1 MAVSNSI
8 DFTESAQEL
17 IVDALA
23 ELGVLA
29 EEEPLEAADLN
40 RGLRT
45 LTRMFKAWQADGVM
59 TWTMTSGTLTL
70 VQGQEDY
77 AFGAGGDF
85 TTVPLDIGDMQIN
98 RGSNDLPMNRL
109 SREEY
114 RALPNKTT
122 QGYPTQF
129 YYDRQRTGG
138 TLYVWPAP
146 DATAGTLKFTYR
158 RIIMDM
164 DAGANNIDLPQE
176 WHDAIVYGL
185 AYRLV
190 GPYSMDGKPAAA
202 RLKAEAERSYQVV
215 KSFDIG
221 EGMGSLSITPDC

>member
-1 MAVSNSI
+1 MAVSGST
-8 DFTESAQEL
+8 DFAETAEQ
-17 IVDALA
+17 IITDALA
-23 ELGVLA
+23 ELGVA
-29 EEEPLEAADLN
+29 EDEEPLQAVDLE
-40 RGLRT
+40 RGLRA
-45 LTRMFKAWQADGVM
+45 LNRMLKAWQADGVM
-59 TWTMTSGTLTL
+59 AWTMTAGTLAL
-70 VQGQEDY
+70 VQGQASY
-77 AFGAGGDF
+77 AFGSGGDF
-85 TTVPLDIGDMQIN
+85 TTVPLDIGDMEIN

-190 GPYSMDGKPAAA
+190 GPYSMDGKPTAA

-215 KSFDIG
+215 KNFDVG
-221 EGMGSLSITPDC
+221 EGKGSLSVTSA